1 MVEGAVL
8 LRTPLRGGDT
18 ALVGYEDPGQSVDSG
33 HSELVCLFPQMV
45 LAPEVPSPQKT
56 SSLEVL
62 NSKGIS

>member
-1 MVEGAVL
+1 ML
-8 LRTPLRGGDT
+8 LRTSLRGGDI
-18 ALVGYEDPGQSVDSG
+18 ALVGCEDPGKSIDFG

-62 NSKGIS
+62 NCKGIS

>member
-1 MVEGAVL
+1 ML
-8 LRTPLRGGDT
+8 LRTSLRGGDI
-18 ALVGYEDPGQSVDSG
+18 ALVGCEDPGQSVDSG

>member
-1 MVEGAVL
+1 ML

-18 ALVGYEDPGQSVDSG
+18 ALVGCVDSG
-33 HSELVCLFPQMV
+33 HNELVCLFPQMV
-45 LAPEVPSPQKT
+45 LAPEVPSTQKT